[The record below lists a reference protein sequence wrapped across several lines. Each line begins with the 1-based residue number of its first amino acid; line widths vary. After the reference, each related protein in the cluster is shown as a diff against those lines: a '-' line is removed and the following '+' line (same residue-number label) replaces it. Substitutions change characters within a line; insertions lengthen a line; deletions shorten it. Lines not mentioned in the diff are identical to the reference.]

1 MQQSLLPLL
10 RCPVTRSVL
19 TIKVIKQAE
28 KVYDGNLVTIIEEGI
43 LYAAED
49 WFYPI
54 VKGVPRLTVEAFL
67 DYEKFLSSAQHD
79 YADVKEK
86 LLEKY
91 AALIK
96 YAAKKNKRTKQSFTK
111 EWSVY
116 NYDKDNTW
124 DANDEGMVERFL
136 KETDETR
143 LSLKDKIIFDAGCG
157 NGKLESLIASDC
169 ASIIAMDFA
178 NCIEEAYARNE
189 FSNVYFIQGDVQ
201 FPPVPFTYFD
211 VVHCSGVLIHTNNTE
226 LSFSCIEPT
235 VKDGGKLSVWL
246 YHPVKDY
253 VHKLFNA
260 IRSVTSKLPLS
271 FQYYL
276 YLVTI
281 FPLSYCIKKLK
292 GNKQN
297 SREMMLSILDWFT
310 PEFRWEHEHT
320 EAAAWFYKRGYNK
333 VSITTLDKFGFNITG
348 EKQKIN
354 PGK

>member
-1 MQQSLLPLL
+1 MQESLLPLL
-10 RCPVTRSVL
+10 RCPVTRTAL
-19 TIKVIKQAE
+19 TLKIIKQAE
-28 KVYDGNLVTIIEEGI
+28 RVYTNETVTVIEEGI

-54 VKGVPRLTVEAFL
+54 VKGVPRLNVEAFL
-67 DYEKFLSSAQHD
+67 DHSDFLEA
-79 YADVKEK
+79 VET
-86 LLEKY
+86 EY
-91 AALIK
+91 AARKENLFKKYGALIN
-96 YAAKKNKRTKQSFTK
+96 YALKKNKRTKESFAK

-116 NYDKDNTW
+116 NYDKDKTW
-124 DANDEGMVERFL
+124 DADNEGMVERFL

-143 LSLKDKIIFDAGCG
+143 LNLKDKVIFDAGCG
-157 NGKLESLIASDC
+157 NGKLESLIAPDC

-178 NCIEEAYARNE
+178 NCVEDAYVRNT

-211 VVHCSGVLIHTNNTE
+211 IVHCSGVLIHTNNAE

-246 YHPVKDY
+246 YHPVKDL
-253 VHKLFNA
+253 VHRLFNR

-281 FPLSYCIKKLK
+281 FPLSYCIKRFK

-297 SREMMLSILDWFT
+297 SREMMVSILDWFT
-310 PEFRWEHEHT
+310 PEFRSEHEHT
-320 EAAAWFYKRGYNK
+320 EASAWFYKRGYK
-333 VSITTLDKFGFNITG
+333 KIAITTVDKFGFNITG
-348 EKQKIN
+348 EK
-354 PGK
+354 